1 MKKEDAIEKLKR
13 QIGLIDNL
21 KYIIPGTQY
30 REKEKLF
37 IKWKRDTEI
46 LIEQIFEKDSR
57 HIEEFKNIFYS
68 ISAPNSLTTQ
78 QEYERQLK
86 QGLEKGCPILESMIK
101 EIEDD
106 WDENNINQQPIILTL
121 DKIKILCNKFDLFAR
136 QIKNRHSNRSTIE
149 IIDEYD
155 VQDLFHALLT
165 LYFDDIKDEEPTP
178 SYAGGSSRVD
188 FLLKQEQTIIELKK
202 TSENL
207 TAKKVGEQLI
217 IDIARYKSHPDCKT
231 LICFVYDP
239 ERRIKNPRGL
249 ENDLSKT
256 TDGMI
261 VQVFIRP
268 I

>member
-21 KYIIPGTQY
+21 KSQPRFSQDFT
-30 REKEKLF
+30 
-37 IKWKRDTEI
+37 KWRRGTEI
-46 LIEQIFEKDSR
+46 AIERIFGDNTR
-57 HIEEFKNIFYS
+57 HIKEFKNISYS
-68 ISAPNSLTTQ
+68 PFVATASTPQKT
-78 QEYERQLK
+78 YEETFK
-86 QGLEKGCPILESMIK
+86 GGLEKGRMILESMIQ
-101 EIEDD
+101 EIEDY
-106 WDENNINQQPIILTL
+106 WDEKNINQPIIPAS
-121 DKIKILCNKFDLFAR
+121 DNIKILCDRFHLFAR
-136 QIKNRHSNRSTIE
+136 QLKTRHSNRSTIE

-188 FLLKQEQTIIELKK
+188 FLLRQEQTIIELKK
-202 TSENL
+202 TREKL
-207 TAKKVGEQLI
+207 TDKEVGEQLI
-217 IDIARYKSHPDCKT
+217 IDIARYKSHPDYKT

>member
-21 KYIIPGTQY
+21 KSQPIFSSDFT
-30 REKEKLF
+30 
-37 IKWKRDTEI
+37 KWRRDTKK
-46 LIEQIFEKDSR
+46 LIERIFGSDTENIK
-57 HIEEFKNIFYS
+57 EFKNISYS
-68 ISAPNSLTTQ
+68 LHGTI
-78 QEYERQLK
+78 
-86 QGLEKGCPILESMIK
+86 QGGNPEFLEKKIFIERLDYSCTILESMIQ
-101 EIEDD
+101 EIVDYWDD
-106 WDENNINQQPIILTL
+106 HNTNEPIIPAL
-121 DKIKILCNKFDLFAR
+121 DNIKILCDRFDLVTR
-136 QIKNRHSNRSTIE
+136 QIQIRHDKGKRTTIE
-149 IIDEYD
+149 INDEYD

-165 LYFDDIKDEEPTP
+165 LYFDDIREEEYTP
-178 SYAGGSSRVD
+178 SYAGGASRVD
-188 FLLKQEQTIIELKK
+188 FLLKEEQTVIELKK
-202 TSENL
+202 TREKL
-207 TAKKVGEQLI
+207 TDKEVGEQLI
-217 IDIARYKSHPDCKT
+217 IDIARYKSHSDCKT

>member
-1 MKKEDAIEKLKR
+1 MKKEEAIEKLKR
-13 QIGLIDNL
+13 QIQLIDNL
-21 KYIIPGTQY
+21 KSQPRFSQDFT
-30 REKEKLF
+30 
-37 IKWKRDTEI
+37 KWKRDTEI
-46 LIEQIFEKDSR
+46 SIERIFGNNTR
-57 HIEEFKNIFYS
+57 HIKDFKNISYS
-68 ISAPNSLTTQ
+68 PFVATASTPQKT
-78 QEYERQLK
+78 YEETFK
-86 QGLEKGCPILESMIK
+86 GGLEKGRMILESMIQ
-101 EIEDD
+101 EIVDYWE
-106 WDENNINQQPIILTL
+106 ENNINQPIIPDLN
-121 DKIKILCNKFDLFAR
+121 KIELLCNRFDLVAR
-136 QIKNRHSNRSTIE
+136 QLKTRHSNRSTIE
-149 IIDEYD
+149 INDEYD

-268 I
+268 T

>member
-13 QIGLIDNL
+13 QIQLIDNL

-57 HIEEFKNIFYS
+57 HTEEFKNIFYS
-68 ISAPNSLTTQ
+68 GSAVHSLTPQ
-78 QEYERQLK
+78 QEYERELK

-101 EIEDD
+101 EIEDY
-106 WDENNINQQPIILTL
+106 WDEKNINQPIIPAS
-121 DKIKILCNKFDLFAR
+121 DNIKILCDRFHLFAR
-136 QIKNRHSNRSTIE
+136 QLKTRHSNRSTIE

-202 TSENL
+202 TREKL
-207 TAKKVGEQLI
+207 TDKEVGEQLI
-217 IDIARYKSHPDCKT
+217 IDITRYKSHPDCKT

-261 VQVFIRP
+261 VKVFIRP
-268 I
+268 T